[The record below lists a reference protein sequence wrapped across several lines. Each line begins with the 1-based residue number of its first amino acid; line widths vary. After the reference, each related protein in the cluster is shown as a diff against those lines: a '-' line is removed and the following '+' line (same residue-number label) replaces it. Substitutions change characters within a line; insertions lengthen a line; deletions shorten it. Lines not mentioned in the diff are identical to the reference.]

1 MSAKVTTF
9 AMTEAPFCIGI
20 ELEQF
25 KVVGFDPDGALHV
38 QFPAAPPLVVNV
50 TTPVG
55 LIFEGFTT
63 NENVGLAA
71 SEGPRFSI
79 LNEREPPEF
88 GA

>member
-1 MSAKVTTF
+1 MID
-9 AMTEAPFCIGI
+9 APLCIGV

-25 KVVGFDPDGALHV
+25 KVVGLDPDGVVHV
-38 QFPAAPPLVVNV
+38 QLPADPPLVTNV

-55 LIFEGFTT
+55 VILEGFTT

>member
-1 MSAKVTTF
+1 MID
-9 AMTEAPFCIGI
+9 APFCIGV

-25 KVVGFDPDGALHV
+25 KVVGLDPAAALHV
-38 QFPAAPPLVVNV
+38 QFPADPPLVVNV

-55 LIFEGFTT
+55 VILEGFTT
-63 NENVGLAA
+63 NEKVGLAA